1 MGIHLDES
9 DLSELE
15 PQIFKIFKKE
25 LGFFES
31 DILSNT
37 MSAIHEGIEREGLES
52 RLAQTLEVKKAH
64 KLTDE
69 VLLYISGVFCSFIT
83 FWVISCHMDL

>member
-25 LGFFES
+25 LGFFDS
-31 DILSNT
+31 DILSET
-37 MSAIHEGIEREGLES
+37 MTAIHEGVEQDGLES
-52 RLAQTLEVKKAH
+52 RLSNMMDLKKAN
-64 KLTDE
+64 KLSNE
-69 VLLYISGVFCSFIT
+69 VINI
-83 FWVISCHMDL
+83 